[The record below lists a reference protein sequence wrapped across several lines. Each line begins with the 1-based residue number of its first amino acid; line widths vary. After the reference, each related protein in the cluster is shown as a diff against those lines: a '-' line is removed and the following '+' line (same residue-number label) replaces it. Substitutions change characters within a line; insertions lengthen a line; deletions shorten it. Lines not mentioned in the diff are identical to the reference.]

1 MPFPTAKKFID
12 SGEPKNKGGAPSLL
26 ESVEPDALLR
36 QYARIMREDK
46 QNGAPKSMRRLLSE
60 DPKAFYDDLLAL
72 VRLKAEGQ
80 KSSQPML
87 RINLTLP
94 AKIPVGKPVGY
105 RPQKYE
111 EIKIE
116 SQKLLPEGRVG
127 DEAVEADGVAE
138 QSPPEER
145 V

>member
-1 MPFPTAKKFID
+1 MPFPRKNPPD
-12 SGEPKNKGGAPSLL
+12 GLPKDKGGAPTLL
-26 ESVEPDALLR
+26 ETVEPDSLLR
-36 QYARIMREDK
+36 QYARILREDK
-46 QNGAPKSMRRLLSE
+46 HNGAPKGLRKLYSD
-60 DPKAFYDDLLAL
+60 DPKAFYDDLLML

-80 KSSQPML
+80 KSSQPLL

-94 AKIPVGKPVGY
+94 AKIPIGKPVGY

-127 DEAVEADGVAE
+127 DEAVEADGMAE
-138 QSPPEER
+138 QSPPEE
-145 V
+145 